1 VLGCTTLKALHEDDF
16 LSFDALSK
24 PLDSAQG
31 KNAELARS

>member
-16 LSFDALSK
+16 LSFDVLK
-24 PLDSAQG
+24 PAQG